1 MSPIAAIVF
10 KDIAIEYKN
19 KEVFSS
25 MLLFGILVV
34 VIFSFAFEGSDRAT
48 LAVSLA
54 PGMLWVAYSFAGI
67 LGLNRSLSM
76 ETDNDCL
83 QGLLLSPL
91 NRSDLYLGKVTGNF
105 IFTVIAELILLPFFI
120 VLNNLAFDGKLL
132 WIVGITLLG
141 TLGFVAIGTTLSLI
155 SAQTRMKE
163 VMLPVLQI
171 PMTFPVILS
180 AVQSMTM
187 VMNEETGGISFPLS
201 LLGVFSTVYLT
212 ASYFVFAYLVEE

>member
-34 VIFSFAFEGSDRAT
+34 VVFSFAFEAADGST
-48 LAVSLA
+48 LEVALV

-91 NRSDLYLGKVTGNF
+91 SRSDLYLGKVAGNF
-105 IFTVIAELILLPFFI
+105 VFTIVAEVILLPFFI
-120 VLNNLAFDGKLL
+120 MLNNLKFDGKLL
-132 WIVGITLLG
+132 GIVAITLLG

-180 AVQSMTM
+180 AVQSTRM
-187 VMNEETGGISFPLS
+187 VMTGDTDGISFPLS
-201 LLGVFSTVYLT
+201 LLGVFSTVYLA
-212 ASYFVFAYLVEE
+212 ASYVLFEYLVEE

>member
-19 KEVFSS
+19 KEAFSS
-25 MLLFGILVV
+25 MVLFGILVV
-34 VIFSFAFEGSDRAT
+34 VIFSFAFEGADRST
-48 LAVSLA
+48 LATSLA

-91 NRSDLYLGKVTGNF
+91 SRSDLYLGKVTGNF
-105 IFTVIAELILLPFFI
+105 IFTIIAELVLLPFFV

-132 WIVGITLLG
+132 WIIGITLLG
-141 TLGFVAIGTTLSLI
+141 TVGFVAIGTTLSLI

-180 AVQSMTM
+180 AVQAMTM
-187 VMNEETGGISFPLS
+187 VMSDDSRGISFPLS

-212 ASYFVFAYLVEE
+212 ASYFVFEYLVEE

>member
-19 KEVFSS
+19 KEAFSS
-25 MLLFGILVV
+25 MVLFGILVV
-34 VIFSFAFEGSDRAT
+34 VIFSFAFEGSDRRM

-91 NRSDLYLGKVTGNF
+91 SRSDLYLGKVAGNF
-105 IFTVIAELILLPFFI
+105 IFTILAELVLLPFFI
-120 VLNNLAFDGKLL
+120 VLNNLAFDSKLL

-163 VMLPVLQI
+163 VLLPVLQI

-180 AVQSMTM
+180 AVQATAM
-187 VMNEETGGISFPLS
+187 VMKDERDGISFPLS

-212 ASYFVFAYLVEE
+212 ASYFVFETLVEE

>member
-19 KEVFSS
+19 KEAFSS
-25 MLLFGILVV
+25 MVLFGILVV
-34 VIFSFAFEGSDRAT
+34 VIFSFAFEGADRST
-48 LAVSLA
+48 LATALT
-54 PGMLWVAYSFAGI
+54 PGMLWVDYSFAGI

-83 QGLLLSPL
+83 QGLLLCPL
-91 NRSDLYLGKVTGNF
+91 SRSDLYLGKVAGNF
-105 IFTVIAELILLPFFI
+105 IFTIIAELVLLPFFV

-132 WIVGITLLG
+132 WIIGITLLG

-171 PMTFPVILS
+171 PMTFPVIL
-180 AVQSMTM
+180 
-187 VMNEETGGISFPLS
+187 
-201 LLGVFSTVYLT
+201 
-212 ASYFVFAYLVEE
+212 

>member
-10 KDIAIEYKN
+10 KDIAIEYRN
-19 KEVFSS
+19 KEAFGS
-25 MLLFGILVV
+25 MLLFGLLVV
-34 VIFSFAFEGSDRAT
+34 VVFSFAFEGADRT
-48 LAVSLA
+48 TIV
-54 PGMLWVAYSFAGI
+54 PGMLWVAFSFAGI

-91 NRSDLYLGKVTGNF
+91 SRSDLYLGKVAGNF
-105 IFTVIAELILLPFFI
+105 IFASIAELVLLPLFV
-120 VLNNLAFDGKLL
+120 VLNNLAFDIKLL
-132 WIVGITLLG
+132 WVVGITLLG
-141 TLGFVAIGTTLSLI
+141 TLGFVAVGTTLSLI

-180 AVQSMTM
+180 AVQATSL
-187 VMNEETGGISFPLS
+187 VMGGDPGGISFPLS

-212 ASYFVFAYLVEE
+212 ASYFVFEYLVEE

>member
-19 KEVFSS
+19 KEAFSS
-25 MLLFGILVV
+25 MLLFGLLVV
-34 VIFSFAFEGSDRAT
+34 VVFSFAFEGAERQM
-48 LAVSLA
+48 LA

-67 LGLNRSLSM
+67 LGLNRSLSV
-76 ETDNDCL
+76 EIDNDCL
-83 QGLLLSPL
+83 QGLLLSPMS
-91 NRSDLYLGKVTGNF
+91 RGDLYLGKVLGNLA
-105 IFTVIAELILLPFFI
+105 FTVLAELVILPLFVI
-120 VLNNLAFDGKLL
+120 LNNLSFDLTLL
-132 WIVGITLLG
+132 WVAGITLLG

-180 AVQSMTM
+180 AVQATSLAMSDDR
-187 VMNEETGGISFPLS
+187 EGIAFPLS
-201 LLGVFSTVYLT
+201 LLGIFSTVYIT
-212 ASYFVFAYLVEE
+212 ASYFVFEYIVEE

>member
-1 MSPIAAIVF
+1 MKPVAAIVF

-19 KEVFSS
+19 KEAFSS
-25 MLLFGILVV
+25 TLLFGLLVV
-34 VIFSFAFEGSDRAT
+34 VVFSFAFEGQDRK
-48 LAVSLA
+48 AVA

-76 ETDNDCL
+76 EIDNDCF

-91 NRSDLYLGKVTGNF
+91 SRSDLYIGKVIGNF
-105 IFTVIAELILLPFFI
+105 VFTIIAELILLPFFV
-120 VLNNLAFDGKLL
+120 VLNNLRFNIALL
-132 WIVGITLLG
+132 WITGITLLG

-171 PMTFPVILS
+171 PMTFPVVLS
-180 AVQSMTM
+180 AVQATAMA
-187 VMNEETGGISFPLS
+187 MNDDTRGISFPLS
-201 LLGVFSTVYLT
+201 VLGVFSTVYLT
-212 ASYFVFAYLVEE
+212 ASYFIFEYLVEE

>member
-1 MSPIAAIVF
+1 MSPITAIVF
-10 KDIAIEYKN
+10 KDIAIEYRN
-19 KEVFSS
+19 KEAFSS
-25 MLLFGILVV
+25 MLLFGLLVV
-34 VIFSFAFEGSDRAT
+34 VVFSFAFEGADRT
-48 LAVSLA
+48 TLA
-54 PGMLWVAYSFAGI
+54 PGMLWVAFSFAGI

-91 NRSDLYLGKVTGNF
+91 SRSDLYLGKVAGNF
-105 IFTVIAELILLPFFI
+105 IFAAIAELVLLPLFV
-120 VLNNLAFDGKLL
+120 VLNNLAFDLKLL
-132 WIVGITLLG
+132 GVVGITLVG
-141 TLGFVAIGTTLSLI
+141 TLGFVAVGTTLSLI

-180 AVQSMTM
+180 AVQATAF
-187 VMNEETGGISFPLS
+187 VMGDDAGGISFPLS

-212 ASYFVFAYLVEE
+212 ASYFVFEYLVEE

>member
-19 KEVFSS
+19 KEAFSS
-25 MLLFGILVV
+25 MVLFGILVV
-34 VIFSFAFEGSDRAT
+34 VIFSFAFEGSDRRSLAT
-48 LAVSLA
+48 SLA

-91 NRSDLYLGKVTGNF
+91 SRSDLYLGKVAGNF
-105 IFTVIAELILLPFFI
+105 IFTIIAELVLLPFFV

-132 WIVGITLLG
+132 WIIGITLLG

-163 VMLPVLQI
+163 VLLPVLQI

-180 AVQSMTM
+180 AVQATAM
-187 VMNEETGGISFPLS
+187 VMSDDPRGISFPLS

-212 ASYFVFAYLVEE
+212 ASYFLFEYLVEE